1 MKTLVIICGPG
12 AVGKMAVGQA
22 LSALT
27 GLPLFHN
34 HLSIEAVL
42 PVFDFAAPQ
51 FERLVTGFRRAVF
64 EEVAT
69 SDLPGLIFTFVW
81 AFDQPTEVAYL
92 RDIAASFVD
101 RGHRL
106 VFVEL
111 YADQATR
118 LRRNESASRLAEKP
132 SKRDVERSRATLLQH
147 DREYQ
152 LNSKGDFPLP
162 EHLFIDNTNV
172 SAEDAAQRIA
182 AHFGLPTRD

>member
-1 MKTLVIICGPG
+1 MKTLIIICGPG
-12 AVGKMAVGQA
+12 AVGKMSVGRA

-27 GLPLFHN
+27 GIPLFHN
-34 HLSIEAVL
+34 HVSIEAVL
-42 PVFDFAAPQ
+42 PVFDFDAPQ
-51 FERLVTGFRRAVF
+51 FERLVTGFRRAVL

-81 AFDQPTEVAYL
+81 AFDQPTELAYL
-92 RDIAASFVD
+92 REIAASFVD

-132 SKRDVERSRATLLQH
+132 SKRDVARSRATLLQQ
-147 DREYQ
+147 DRAHQ
-152 LNSKGDFPLP
+152 LNSAGDFPLP
-162 EHLFIDNTNV
+162 EHLFIDNTDV
-172 SAEDAAQRIA
+172 SVAEAAQRIA
-182 AHFGLPTRD
+182 THFGLPTRT